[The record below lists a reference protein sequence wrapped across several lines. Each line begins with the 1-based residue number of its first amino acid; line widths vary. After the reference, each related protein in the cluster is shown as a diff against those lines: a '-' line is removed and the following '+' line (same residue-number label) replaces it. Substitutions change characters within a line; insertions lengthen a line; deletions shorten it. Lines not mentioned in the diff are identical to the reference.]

1 VALAAQPETSR
12 TVDRALVLLR
22 AVGEHGPAGSAEL
35 ARHTGLNRTVVHRLL
50 ATLAARGFVQRD
62 AEGYALGTALV
73 ELGSRARADVRQRAR
88 PVLER
93 LSAQFGETCVL
104 TVADDVDAVAVDQV
118 LGSEHLVRVEYAPG
132 FRHPLAVGAHGRAVL
147 AFADRALVDRVMAA
161 CAEPSAL
168 ESALAA
174 TRERGWAVSHDE
186 LQFGASGV
194 AAPLL
199 DEQGAAM
206 ASVGIVAPV
215 TRFPDVD
222 EVATATLAAIA
233 DLVPGEIRAGRP

>member
-1 VALAAQPETSR
+1 VAVAAQPETSR

-62 AEGYALGTALV
+62 RGGYALGTALI

-88 PVLER
+88 PILER
-93 LSAQFGETCVL
+93 LAARFGETSVL
-104 TVADDVDAVAVDQV
+104 TVRDDGDAVAVDQV
-118 LGSEHLVRVEYAPG
+118 FGGEHVVRVEYAPG
-132 FRHPLAVGAHGRAVL
+132 FRHPLVLGAHGRALL
-147 AFADRALVDRVMAA
+147 AFA
-161 CAEPSAL
+161 EPAVV
-168 ESALAA
+168 ERALAA
-174 TRERGWAVSHDE
+174 CPDRDAAEAALAQTRERGWAASHDE

-199 DEQGAAM
+199 DGRGLAV
-206 ASVGIVAPV
+206 ASLGIVAPV

-222 EVATATLAAIA
+222 EVAAATLAAIA
-233 DLVPGEIRAGRP
+233 ACTPGETRAG